1 MAGATYP
8 ANAAAKTITED
19 NINGLPVRIVDQ
31 TGASMT
37 TSAGLP
43 TKDGQTTPKG
53 FQQITALGAVVALT
67 PPAGATIAVV
77 VAETSSVR
85 WRDDGVAPTASV
97 GMLLAAGTYL
107 TFTDTNLAAVQFIQT
122 AAGAVLDVAYYA

>member
-19 NINGLPVRIVDQ
+19 NVNGLPVRLVDQ

-43 TKDGQTTPKG
+43 TKDGQITPKG